1 MPKPLTIAIAI
12 GAVILIGGGAVLVY
26 HFVTGGANGNAAIKV
41 IDPEG
46 KYTLYSDK
54 SITSHPD
61 KDAVFGNGQSL
72 QFEYDGTKT
81 DKDMNATLSYQL
93 YSIQQDGNVKPLG
106 SGNLNGLGIGQ
117 FTTSTKLFDSDVNG
131 KSGFFELTAILGDKQ
146 VKLGMYQIKFETA
159 K

>member
-26 HFVTGGANGNAAIKV
+26 HFATGGANGNAAIKV
-41 IDPEG
+41 VDPEG
-46 KYTLYSDK
+46 KYTLFSDK

-61 KDAVFGNGQSL
+61 NGTVFGNGQSL

-93 YSIQQDGNVKPLG
+93 YSIQEDGTVKPLG
-106 SGNLNGLGIGQ
+106 GGNLNGLGTGQ
-117 FTTSTKLFDSDVNG
+117 FTTSTKLFDTEVNG
-131 KSGFFELTAILGDKQ
+131 APGFLELTATNGDTQ
-146 VKLGMYQIKFETA
+146 VKLGIYQIKFETTQ
-159 K
+159 